1 MGWSECR
8 CIQVSSSTRD
18 VYIVGILRLTSLHH
32 RHDTAMYWSH
42 AGKHF
47 GISAA
52 GKWWG
57 SVSSEMMA
65 EFFKGNMKEYER
77 IIREDFVSEEFG
89 DRRQEIVFI
98 GVGLKQDEITT
109 TLDNCLVGSVQGME
123 RYRQEL
129 ENYKNTFFS
138 SSARGPGLF
147 DVGVVDHM
155 DME

>member
-1 MGWSECR
+1 MPMYTGKFSFIPVVPELF
-8 CIQVSSSTRD
+8 ILEKLGLTRL
-18 VYIVGILRLTSLHH
+18 YH

-57 SVSSEMMA
+57 TISAEKMA
-65 EFFKGNMKEYER
+65 EFFKSDMKEYER
-77 IIREDFVSEEFG
+77 IIREDFVSEEYG
-89 DRRQEIVFI
+89 DRRQEIAFI
-98 GVGLKQDEITT
+98 GVGLKEDDIRFV
-109 TLDNCLVGSVQGME
+109 LDQCLVTEKGME

-129 ENYKNTFFS
+129 QNYMNTIVRS
-138 SSARGPGLF
+138 PARGPGLF
-147 DVGVVDHM
+147 DVGSVDHM